1 MVKGICKENLD
12 KKICDCEDCDNN
24 NSTYREFIRES
35 EYFFGLE
42 PQKLDTFTEFT
53 DEELIQYLDWIDV
66 LWDK

>member
-12 KKICDCEDCDNN
+12 KKICDCEDCANN
-24 NSTYREFIRES
+24 DSTYREFIRES

-42 PQKLDTFTEFT
+42 PQKLDTFT
-53 DEELIQYLDWIDV
+53 DEELIQYLDWIDD